1 MFHLRFFVRRDN
13 GGWIDFVVRC
23 EYLLLKNI
31 YSYKELEKIKIGS
44 EEKFFVV
51 VRRVFEYYP
60 IFEET
65 LQDCDEYDQISDRVQ
80 DFLVEYLDD
89 AYDDPKELRENIE
102 NIQVLK
108 KRLFGKRKTSL
119 FPDKLIFFFYSKMI
133 RFCETDKISGIPISK
148 RFVENLLGIKN
159 KKYVIHHSYV
169 TGEIIG
175 FAHYFCNEKVRKNYF
190 KIPVVAH
197 KLFKF
202 DFFSYRK
209 V

>member
-1 MFHLRFFVRRDN
+1 
-13 GGWIDFVVRC
+13 
-23 EYLLLKNI
+23 
-31 YSYKELEKIKIGS
+31 
-44 EEKFFVV
+44 
-51 VRRVFEYYP
+51 
-60 IFEET
+60 
-65 LQDCDEYDQISDRVQ
+65 
-80 DFLVEYLDD
+80 
-89 AYDDPKELRENIE
+89 
-102 NIQVLK
+102 
-108 KRLFGKRKTSL
+108 
-119 FPDKLIFFFYSKMI
+119 MI

-159 KKYVIHHSYV
+159 KNYVIHHSYV
-169 TGEIIG
+169 TREIIG